1 MVAGL
6 GAEFYLAKPP
16 VRAVGSLPER
26 LGEQFLVHEMRAGA
40 GCQITA
46 VAHQLHAPQI
56 DLPVAFDRIF
66 DGIAGLCESGRIQD
80 HHIVG
85 LALSFQFRKQF
96 KHVRAPEG
104 HAVFHLI
111 QAGVFTGLFAAQF
124 GGVYAQHA

>member
-56 DLPVAFDRIF
+56 DLPVTFDRIF
-66 DGIAGLCESGRIQD
+66 DELRDFVKAGGSRITT
-80 HHIVG
+80 
-85 LALSFQFRKQF
+85 S
-96 KHVRAPEG
+96 
-104 HAVFHLI
+104 
-111 QAGVFTGLFAAQF
+111 
-124 GGVYAQHA
+124 